1 MARIRAIHPRAPQDD
16 DVATM
21 SLAARYLW
29 AYLPCHAD
37 REGRMEERPLM
48 LKGEVFPADSVDVA
62 ALLAEMEERRFIVR
76 YRGANGR
83 RLIQIRNFRAYQRPD
98 HRERTS
104 ALQAPEGW
112 EDVGHNPGKG
122 IPLSDETQ
130 GKVGQNPGKATECN
144 VSSSIAAG
152 QDRSGTPDPD
162 PDPDPDLNLNIVDLP
177 KKRECP
183 AEAGPLTL
191 LPEEPR
197 ESPEAEKIRKV
208 NAHYLTHHTKAAKI
222 LNPGGKE
229 WRHIRDRLRE
239 GRTVEELCRA
249 IDGYHADRWHIEN
262 RQLGLELITRTA
274 THVTKGLE
282 FAERPAGKQRDWTVG
297 GTRAEECE
305 HPATNGKVD
314 L

>member
-1 MARIRAIHPRAPQDD
+1 MPRIRAIHPRAPQDD
-16 DVATM
+16 DVASM

-48 LKGEVFPADSVDVA
+48 LKGEVFPADAVDVA
-62 ALLAEMEERRFIVR
+62 ALLTEMEERRFIIR
-76 YRGANGR
+76 YRASNGR
-83 RLIQIRNFRAYQRPD
+83 RLVQIRNFRAYQRPD

-152 QDRSGTPDPD
+152 QDRSGTPVLRYSG
-162 PDPDPDLNLNIVDLP
+162 PDLNNVDHP
-177 KKRECP
+177 KKRVCP

-191 LPEEPR
+191 LPDAAG
-197 ESPEAEKIRKV
+197 ESPEAETVRKV
-208 NAHYLTHHTKAAKI
+208 NAHYLTHHPKASKI

-239 GRTVEELCRA
+239 GRTVDELCRA
-249 IDGYHADRWHIEN
+249 IDGYHADRWHMEN
-262 RQLGLELITRTA
+262 RQLGLELIMRTA
-274 THVTKGLE
+274 SHVTKGIE
-282 FAERPAGKQRDWTVG
+282 FDEKPAGGDTSFAEALRIADERMGRKTP
-297 GTRAEECE
+297 
-305 HPATNGKVD
+305 
-314 L
+314 